1 MQGHLKVTWV
11 AGYFSS
17 GSVAKILS
25 SQCRRPGSNY
35 FFKVTWN
42 PQARYCPLGPST
54 KSREPFQMGTPLPRD
69 QVQGNGASQ
78 VWEAYPMGLCGSTL
92 WEELGIH
99 MGSLGGARS
108 SWSLK
113 AFTQP
118 PSQNGKKEGL
128 APTIDVLIFIP
139 GPTH

>member
-1 MQGHLKVTWV
+1 
-11 AGYFSS
+11 
-17 GSVAKILS
+17 
-25 SQCRRPGSNY
+25 
-35 FFKVTWN
+35 
-42 PQARYCPLGPST
+42 
-54 KSREPFQMGTPLPRD
+54 MGTLLPRD

-78 VWEAYPMGLCGSTL
+78 VLEAYAMGLCGSTL
-92 WEELGIH
+92 WEELGIQ

-118 PSQNGKKEGL
+118 PSQNGRKECL

-139 GPTH
+139 GQHTDLQLRKWLLGQLLLWRALPRIEMKQQFL